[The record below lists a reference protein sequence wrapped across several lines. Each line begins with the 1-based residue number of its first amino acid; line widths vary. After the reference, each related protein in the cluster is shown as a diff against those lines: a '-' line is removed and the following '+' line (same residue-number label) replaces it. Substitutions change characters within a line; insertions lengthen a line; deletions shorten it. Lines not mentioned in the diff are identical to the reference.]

1 MSYNT
6 IFKDLTTVYSTW
18 NELRQYLESDAGG
31 RFRVVDKKDDLCLI
45 RYQKGHSRMDLPH
58 SKWFRSVVWNTAT
71 NQPISIAPPKVSMY
85 NMPFNTFQEIRDNS
99 IVCQEQMDGFMINC
113 FRKVGDE
120 TLYIT
125 SRSKLDAAGHFYSSK
140 SFRTLFIE
148 AYMKIVSANIRDI
161 ENHYYS
167 MLFAFFT
174 ILSGVASGLLLTIF
188 INYNVINGPHCSH
201 TFFYIVIINCL
212 SSIIPV
218 VLFIL
223 YLI

>member
-1 MSYNT
+1 MIIKCNSKIIEI
-6 IFKDLTTVYSTW
+6 IFALFVLANNCYTVYLMIYNKDCT
-18 NELRQYLESDAGG
+18 RYYLYDVAI
-31 RFRVVDKKDDLCLI
+31 L
-45 RYQKGHSRMDLPH
+45 
-58 SKWFRSVVWNTAT
+58 
-71 NQPISIAPPKVSMY
+71 
-85 NMPFNTFQEIRDNS
+85 S
-99 IVCQEQMDGFMINC
+99 IVCNMIT
-113 FRKVGDE
+113 FALVS
-120 TLYIT
+120 I
-125 SRSKLDAAGHFYSSK
+125 
-140 SFRTLFIE
+140 FI
-148 AYMKIVSANIRDI
+148 IRDI

-223 YLI
+223 YLIGLVMCYIPYDVIRRQCMKTNTERYVQTDPETIGLMDNESGKTFVFPPNEIYEFDAVEI